1 MQKLPAL
8 LATSVTLVAL
18 LGCGQT
24 TGSSPARS
32 TPDLEPPHVSSKEFG
47 EYVLHFNSM
56 RTDRLQPEVASMYNI
71 RRSGNRVL
79 LIVSIIKKSDDP
91 QGVSVAGE
99 VTAAVRNL
107 LGQPK
112 IVQIR
117 QINDEGVY
125 YYVADVGITDKELL
139 YFDVAAT
146 PAGET
151 TDLAVRFSRQ
161 FFAAN

>member
-1 MQKLPAL
+1 
-8 LATSVTLVAL
+8 
-18 LGCGQT
+18 
-24 TGSSPARS
+24 
-32 TPDLEPPHVSSKEFG
+32 
-47 EYVLHFNSM
+47 M
-56 RTDRLQPEVASMYNI
+56 RTDRLQPEVAIMYDI
-71 RRSGNRVL
+71 SRSGNRVL

-146 PAGET
+146 PAGES

-161 FFAAN
+161 FFAAD

>member
-24 TGSSPARS
+24 TGSSPARAA
-32 TPDLEPPHVSSKEFG
+32 PNLEPPHVSSKDFG
-47 EYVLHFNSM
+47 AYVLHFNSM
-56 RTDRLQPEVASMYNI
+56 RTDKLQPEVASMYNI
-71 RRSGNRVL
+71 SRSGDRVL
-79 LIVSIIKKSDDP
+79 LVVSIIKKSDDP

-99 VTAAVRNL
+99 VTATARNL

-117 QINDEGVY
+117 QIDDAGVY
-125 YYVADVGITDKELL
+125 YYIADMGITDKELL

-146 PAGET
+146 PAGENIE
-151 TDLAVRFSRQ
+151 LAVRFSRQ

>member
-32 TPDLEPPHVSSKEFG
+32 TPNLEPPHVSSKDFG

-56 RTDRLQPEVASMYNI
+56 RTDKLQPEVASMYNI
-71 RRSGNRVL
+71 SRSGDRVL
-79 LIVSIIKKSDDP
+79 LVVSIIKKSDDP

-99 VTAAVRNL
+99 VTATARNL

-112 IVQIR
+112 IVRIR
-117 QINDEGVY
+117 QIDDAGVHY
-125 YYVADVGITDKELL
+125 YIADVGITDEELL

-146 PAGET
+146 PEGGN

-161 FFAAN
+161 FVAAN